1 MSKKRVH
8 EIARELKAQGIELD
22 NKDVV
27 GELVALG
34 YDVKSHSSSLEDDQA
49 NAAILKIVQ
58 QRKPK
63 APPAPVTAK
72 GFVVRRKLPGLPIAA
87 PAPETNHRDQQDAE
101 VTPSEAPLDSVVQA
115 GPEVPEPPPPA
126 PAEPPVAAA
135 PETPTPAPRVQATPA
150 VQPEPPPAPQ
160 PAPPV
165 APTSSPPLR
174 PHAAAPVRSPG
185 SGPAREVRHAPS
197 PRPGG
202 APSVPTSEQRL
213 RPTATQAVVISRP
226 LVQVRRVTPT
236 TGAHKSIPLAPG
248 KKAIGEVREF
258 KVVPDHL
265 GRGRELVDVTKNK
278 SDTRG
283 KKKTAEKEGTF
294 TKQEMADLVW
304 GRVTIPIRGKK
315 KKPTKKGAKTQIT
328 EMAEEKKVI
337 KIQDGITVSDMSQ
350 RLGVKTSELIKKL
363 MTSGLI
369 ATANQTL
376 DTETAT
382 IIASDYGWKVE
393 KVGFEVAQHLP
404 EVPDRAEDVRSRPP
418 VVTVMGH
425 VDHGKTSLL
434 DYIRHANVAAGEA
447 GGITQH
453 IGAYTV
459 STPKGD
465 ITFLDTPGHEAFTS
479 MRARGANVTDIVVLV
494 VAADDGVMPQTIE
507 AINHAKAA
515 EVPIVVAINKID
527 TKGANPD
534 LVKKGL
540 ANHGLN
546 PEEWG
551 GDTIMVPVSAKTG
564 AGVDLLLENILL
576 QAEVLELTS
585 NPTRPA
591 VGAIIEAKLEKGRGP
606 VASVLVSEGTLRV
619 GDPIVSGVFSGKI
632 RAMTNDKGESV
643 TEVGPGFSAEV
654 VGLSGVP
661 IAGDTLNVVAD
672 EKAAKEIADHRTIK
686 ERQSELGKTS
696 KESLEQLLTKLKTGE
711 AKELRV
717 VLKADVQGSVE
728 AISQAIEKLS
738 TPKVKVELIHKG
750 VGPMTETDVML
761 AAASK
766 GIVVGFNIKPESG
779 AEATAKHQGVAT
791 KSYTII
797 YELLEGVRQAMEGM
811 LEPIRSEKKLGR
823 AEVRNLFNVPKL
835 GTIAGAAVLDGTI
848 KRTAMIRLLRDNKQ
862 LYAGK
867 MASLKR
873 FKDDVREVAQGFE
886 CGIGIDNFNDM
897 KPGDIIEAYE
907 IEETRPSL
915 S

>member
-1 MSKKRVH
+1 
-8 EIARELKAQGIELD
+8 
-22 NKDVV
+22 
-27 GELVALG
+27 
-34 YDVKSHSSSLEDDQA
+34 
-49 NAAILKIVQ
+49 
-58 QRKPK
+58 
-63 APPAPVTAK
+63 
-72 GFVVRRKLPGLPIAA
+72 
-87 PAPETNHRDQQDAE
+87 
-101 VTPSEAPLDSVVQA
+101 
-115 GPEVPEPPPPA
+115 
-126 PAEPPVAAA
+126 
-135 PETPTPAPRVQATPA
+135 
-150 VQPEPPPAPQ
+150 
-160 PAPPV
+160 
-165 APTSSPPLR
+165 
-174 PHAAAPVRSPG
+174 
-185 SGPAREVRHAPS
+185 
-197 PRPGG
+197 
-202 APSVPTSEQRL
+202 
-213 RPTATQAVVISRP
+213 
-226 LVQVRRVTPT
+226 
-236 TGAHKSIPLAPG
+236 
-248 KKAIGEVREF
+248 
-258 KVVPDHL
+258 
-265 GRGRELVDVTKNK
+265 
-278 SDTRG
+278 
-283 KKKTAEKEGTF
+283 
-294 TKQEMADLVW
+294 
-304 GRVTIPIRGKK
+304 
-315 KKPTKKGAKTQIT
+315 
-328 EMAEEKKVI
+328 
-337 KIQDGITVSDMSQ
+337 
-350 RLGVKTSELIKKL
+350 
-363 MTSGLI
+363 
-369 ATANQTL
+369 
-376 DTETAT
+376 
-382 IIASDYGWKVE
+382 
-393 KVGFEVAQHLP
+393 
-404 EVPDRAEDVRSRPP
+404 
-418 VVTVMGH
+418 
-425 VDHGKTSLL
+425 
-434 DYIRHANVAAGEA
+434 
-447 GGITQH
+447 
-453 IGAYTV
+453 
-459 STPKGD
+459 
-465 ITFLDTPGHEAFTS
+465 
-479 MRARGANVTDIVVLV
+479 
-494 VAADDGVMPQTIE
+494 
-507 AINHAKAA
+507 
-515 EVPIVVAINKID
+515 
-527 TKGANPD
+527 
-534 LVKKGL
+534 
-540 ANHGLN
+540 
-546 PEEWG
+546 
-551 GDTIMVPVSAKTG
+551 
-564 AGVDLLLENILL
+564 
-576 QAEVLELTS
+576 
-585 NPTRPA
+585 
-591 VGAIIEAKLEKGRGP
+591 
-606 VASVLVSEGTLRV
+606 VLVSEGTLRV

-643 TEVGPGFSAEV
+643 SEVGPGYSAEV